1 MDKPA
6 KPKDTFYLF
15 RRERTSGEGYEYIQH
30 LISPSHDD
38 GLSTSCYPEY
48 AWRGQT
54 LLDIKKMKY
63 LISLHRYYKDSDWE
77 LVKYEME
84 VDTPSWSHQPEMK
97 KYENL
102 YEANRKWS
110 KLSNAE
116 CVELE
121 EYKQFAINKYGSKR

>member
-1 MDKPA
+1 
-6 KPKDTFYLF
+6 
-15 RRERTSGEGYEYIQH
+15 
-30 LISPSHDD
+30 
-38 GLSTSCYPEY
+38 
-48 AWRGQT
+48 
-54 LLDIKKMKY
+54 MKY

-102 YEANRKWS
+102 YEANRKCR

>member
-1 MDKPA
+1 MNKPA
-6 KPKDTFYLF
+6 KPKDTFYLY

-102 YEANRKWS
+102 YEANRKWR

>member
-15 RRERTSGEGYEYIQH
+15 RRKREGQEGYEYIPHIVSQ
-30 LISPSHDD
+30 SHDD

-63 LISLHRYYKDSDWE
+63 LISIHRYYKDSDWE

-84 VDTPSWSHQPEMK
+84 IDTPSWSHQPERK
-97 KYENL
+97 EYDNL
-102 YEANRKWS
+102 YDSRKKWR
-110 KLSNAE
+110 KLSDKE
-116 CVELE
+116 KQELE
-121 EYKQFAINKYGSKR
+121 EYKQFALQRYDSKR

>member
-1 MDKPA
+1 MNKPA
-6 KPKDTFYLF
+6 KPKDTFYLY

-77 LVKYEME
+77 LVKYE
-84 VDTPSWSHQPEMK
+84 
-97 KYENL
+97 NL
-102 YEANRKWS
+102 YEANRKCR

>member
-15 RRERTSGEGYEYIQH
+15 RRKRTSGEGYEYIQH

>member
-1 MDKPA
+1 MDKQA

-15 RRERTSGEGYEYIQH
+15 RRKRTQGEGYEYIQH

-102 YEANRKWS
+102 YEANRNWR

-121 EYKQFAINKYGSKR
+121 EYKQFAINKYGSKI

>member
-15 RRERTSGEGYEYIQH
+15 RRERTHGVGYEYIQH
-30 LISPSHDD
+30 LVSPSHDD

-63 LISLHRYYKDSDWE
+63 LISIHRYYKDSDWE

-84 VDTPSWSHQPEMK
+84 VDTPSWACQPEK
-97 KYENL
+97 IEYESL
-102 YEANRKWS
+102 PIGKWC
-110 KLSNAE
+110 KLSDKE
-116 CVELE
+116 KQELE
-121 EYKQFAINKYGSKR
+121 EYKQFAINKYGSKG

>member
-1 MDKPA
+1 MDKPV

-15 RRERTSGEGYEYIQH
+15 RRKRTQGEGYEYIQH

-102 YEANRKWS
+102 YEANRKWR

>member
-15 RRERTSGEGYEYIQH
+15 RRKRKEQEGYEYIQH
-30 LISPSHDD
+30 IVSPSHDN
-38 GLSTSCYPEY
+38 GLSTSCCPEY
-48 AWRGQT
+48 AWRGNT

-63 LISLHRYYKDSDWE
+63 LISINPFYKDSDWE

-84 VDTPSWSHQPEMK
+84 IETPSWSHQPERK
-97 KYENL
+97 EYECL
-102 YEANRKWS
+102 HIGKWR
-110 KLSNAE
+110 KLSNDE

-121 EYKQFAINKYGSKR
+121 EYKQFAIKKYGSKG

>member
-15 RRERTSGEGYEYIQH
+15 RRERTNGVGYEYIQH
-30 LISPSHDD
+30 LVSPSHDD

-63 LISLHRYYKDSDWE
+63 LISIHRYYKDSDWE

-84 VDTPSWSHQPEMK
+84 VDTPSWSCQPEKIEYYNLDDSSK
-97 KYENL
+97 KW
-102 YEANRKWS
+102 R
-110 KLSNAE
+110 KLSDKE
-116 CVELE
+116 KQELE
-121 EYKQFAINKYGSKR
+121 EYKQFAINKYGSKG

>member
-1 MDKPA
+1 MDKPV

-15 RRERTSGEGYEYIQH
+15 RRKRTQGEGYEYIQH

>member
-15 RRERTSGEGYEYIQH
+15 RRERTQGEGYEYIQH

-84 VDTPSWSHQPEMK
+84 VDTPSWSHQPERK
-97 KYENL
+97 EYECL
-102 YEANRKWS
+102 HIGKWC

-116 CVELE
+116 CVKLE

>member
-102 YEANRKWS
+102 YEANRKWR

>member
-15 RRERTSGEGYEYIQH
+15 RRERTHGVGYEYIQH
-30 LISPSHDD
+30 LVSPSHDD

-63 LISLHRYYKDSDWE
+63 LISIHRYYKDSDWE

-84 VDTPSWSHQPEMK
+84 VDTPSWSHQSEK
-97 KYENL
+97 IEYDNL
-102 YEANRKWS
+102 YDSSKKWR
-110 KLSNAE
+110 KLSDKE
-116 CVELE
+116 KRELE
-121 EYKQFAINKYGSKR
+121 EYKQFAINKYGSKG

>member
-15 RRERTSGEGYEYIQH
+15 RRKRTQGEGYEYIQH

-102 YEANRKWS
+102 YEANRKWR